1 MKMNHKT
8 KKKIEED
15 AKVIAELIHKT
26 NTDYRGHLFTKI
38 GKNLNNEMQY
48 FTGNGF
54 VEMGQLHG
62 YDGSD

>member
-1 MKMNHKT
+1 MKMNQKT

-15 AKVIAELIHKT
+15 AKVIAELINKT

-38 GKNLNNEMQY
+38 GKNLYKESQY
-48 FTGNGF
+48 FTANGF
-54 VEMGQLHG
+54 IAMGQQHG